1 MLLMDMAYVSATIV
15 IGFGCG
21 SALPGVGGSGV
32 ALRGRFF
39 YIWHCWTAK
48 LFWLGYRWSLPWGA
62 SGTAL
67 HVAGTANTVLT
78 VSGHFRRRV
87 QPIAIVLASG
97 FGTTLVE
104 RICTSSLVLLILHP
118 RWARMLLIS
127 LGNAARLWDTMLT
140 PGDGWLTQGSWST
153 WAAALFARFR
163 PIYLAIATQYR
174 GRAFRSTALPA
185 AMLRSTTGRP
195 LCPATR
201 LPSCCGA
208 EHGSR
213 ACVLSNITY
222 PLASTAHSVIIQNE
236 Y

>member
-1 MLLMDMAYVSATIV
+1 MLLMYMAYVSATIF

-48 LFWLGYRWSLPWGA
+48 LFWHGYRWSLPWGA

-97 FGTTLVE
+97 FGTTLVG
-104 RICTSSLVLLILHP
+104 RSGTSSLGLLLLHP
-118 RWARMLLIS
+118 RGMLLIS
-127 LGNAARLWDTMLT
+127 LGNVARLWDTRLA
-140 PGDGWLTQGSWST
+140 PGDGGLTQGSWST
-153 WAAALFARFR
+153 RAAAFF
-163 PIYLAIATQYR
+163 
-174 GRAFRSTALPA
+174 RAFALFIWPSP
-185 AMLRSTTGRP
+185 LNIGDGLSGRP
-195 LCPATR
+195 LYRRLCCGR
-201 LPSCCGA
+201 LPGGPLVLRRGCPCVAALSTGA
-208 EHGSR
+208 
-213 ACVLSNITY
+213 ALVLYGALRIRRR
-222 PLASTAHSVIIQNE
+222 V
-236 Y
+236 